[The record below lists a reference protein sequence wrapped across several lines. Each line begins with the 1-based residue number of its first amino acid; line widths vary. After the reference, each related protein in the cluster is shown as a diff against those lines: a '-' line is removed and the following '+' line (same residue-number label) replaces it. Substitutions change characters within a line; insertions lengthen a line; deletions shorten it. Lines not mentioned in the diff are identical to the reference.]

1 MQSFVVNYIYNC
13 DLIYRFKSKNINT
26 LPKIKDVCIKVSLVK
41 FFDFIKMYALSNL
54 SEKDVQISLFFFFY
68 ATFFSIPYLSL
79 KKAAFRSE
87 LKFEKSYLRLNFLSK
102 KSDHIL
108 FNFFSD
114 FYSYY
119 QLFILNSS
127 SNIKKNALPSLSTK
141 NHFVKLELSN
151 LSEINFYSRELLM
164 LSDLSEVDFLMY
176 IKSKNIMSC

>member
-1 MQSFVVNYIYNC
+1 MQSSFVVNYIYNC
-13 DLIYRFKSKNINT
+13 DLIYRFKSKNIHT
-26 LPKIKDVCIKVSLVK
+26 LPKIKDVCVKVSLVK

-54 SEKDVQISLFFFFY
+54 SEKDMQISLFFFFY
-68 ATFFSIPYLSL
+68 ATFFSIPYISL

-102 KSDHIL
+102 KSDSVL
-108 FNFFSD
+108 FNFFTE

-119 QLFILNSS
+119 QSFILNSS
-127 SNIKKNALPSLSTK
+127 LNANKTLNSTSSK

-151 LSEINFYSRELLM
+151 LSEVNFYSRELLM

-176 IKSKNIMSC
+176 IKLKNTVSC